1 MRAQLY
7 EDGVKRIN
15 AKIEIPMSLDDVGQ
29 YVMSALINNKVDLD
43 EVQKLNKRELL
54 RLAKTEIY
62 DNGVEDAF
70 SVDTERMPEA
80 NIIVRNYIKNMFPEL
95 V

>member
-15 AKIEIPMSLDDVGQ
+15 AKIEIPMSHEDVATYILSAIVGRSTTTG
-29 YVMSALINNKVDLD
+29 YV
-43 EVQKLNKRELL
+43 QRLNKRQLL
-54 RLAKTEIY
+54 ALAKEQIEAFGIEAPKERAL
-62 DNGVEDAF
+62 DAEMED
-70 SVDTERMPEA
+70 D
-80 NIIVRNYIKNMFPEL
+80 IIIRNYVKQMFPEL

>member
-15 AKIEIPMSLDDVGQ
+15 AKIEIPMSCDDVAT
-29 YVMSALINNKVDLD
+29 YILSAVVRHSATVGS
-43 EVQKLNKRELL
+43 VQKLNKRQLL
-54 RLAKTEIY
+54 ALAKEQIAASGIQEPLAVATKAEMK
-62 DNGVEDAF
+62 DD
-70 SVDTERMPEA
+70 
-80 NIIVRNYIKNMFPEL
+80 IIIRNYVKQMFPEL